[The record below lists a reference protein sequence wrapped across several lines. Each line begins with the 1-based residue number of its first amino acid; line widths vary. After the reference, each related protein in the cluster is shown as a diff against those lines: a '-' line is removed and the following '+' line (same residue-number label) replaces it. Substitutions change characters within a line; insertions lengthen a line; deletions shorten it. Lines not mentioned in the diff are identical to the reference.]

1 MTAPAASLVDSM
13 SATDTI
19 NPPVVAVMVVHEP
32 GPWFTEVLD
41 SLVLQ
46 DYANLRTLV
55 LVSGDSDEAVEL
67 VNQRLPDAVIRQ
79 VAGDPGFGASA
90 NEVLDLVEGDNG
102 FFCFLHDDVAL
113 ERSTIRLLVEELYR
127 SNAGIVGPKL
137 VEWEDRRILQRV
149 GLGVD
154 AFGEVDTY
162 LQPGE
167 ADQEQHDSVSDVFAL
182 PSACMLIRAD
192 LFRAL
197 RGFSPNIRFHG
208 DDVELCWRAHLGGA
222 RSVVAPLARARH
234 IGALTT
240 RRPDLDHQA
249 MAARN
254 RMFTV
259 ATLTG
264 AGRLPLVMIRHLTL
278 TLGQLIVGLFTG
290 TAGRAFDALRATVGL
305 IPRVL
310 GITARRRDVRPL
322 RRVPSHEVASLQL
335 RGSARLAAW
344 FRNRGTAPVDPEASV
359 ERRWRQTA
367 GSAPAV
373 AWITLL
379 VLLVVGSRQLIT
391 GRVPSFGQFLPFP
404 SSPAKLLADFRSGWW
419 SHGLG
424 SADPAPTG
432 AAMVALGSVLTG
444 FHMGL
449 WQTVCVVGLYLGG
462 MLGMWRLGR
471 LFPTARA
478 RIAGLCTYAAVPL
491 PVALIAGGRWSALAC
506 YAALP
511 WSVHLLRRCA
521 GLESLG
527 GVGDDLVEA
536 YTVHEPRRQVRLF
549 ALLVLTVAV
558 PAAFAPT
565 YPLLVAVVAVVLG
578 VAGYAVGSTWR
589 ASVSMAGHAAAA
601 MVAAILLQLPWS
613 RTWFA
618 KGGWTSITG
627 VAPAGGGGHSVFG
640 LARFDLGDVT
650 LGALAL
656 ALYLPLLGALLLA
669 KGWRFTWAVRGA
681 ALAIVFLVLA
691 VLADRNALGVNPPEP
706 GILLAPVAVGLA
718 LGAACFTAAM
728 QDDVMVGG
736 FGWRQ
741 PVGLLCTAGLGL
753 GLVPGGV
760 NVASGRWNTPRSTLL
775 SVVGQLPTDPAEG
788 NYRVLWLGDPR
799 LMPVGA
805 WTYRPGIAYAL
816 SSDGPLTIDDAWPGT
831 PTDAERSVRDAI
843 DAIADGTTFRAGR
856 LLAPYAIRY
865 VIIPADDGTSSEEPL
880 ARPVG
885 LEDALDDQLDLGKP
899 LLGPLKYVVYE
910 NRAWTPIRSVL
921 SEAGAASSTSDD
933 LGVIAATDLQGGTPF
948 AVGAP
953 DRGPA
958 TGEVLGRVLHVA
970 SPLDDNWRLTV
981 DGQRVG
987 ARPAFGQ
994 TSAFDLP
1001 VGGQATLRH
1010 DTPFSRTLALVAQA
1024 ILWALVVLA
1033 ATRIDPLA
1041 WWRRRRG
1048 VIARTSQPV
1057 MTMDDEQFAMAPW
1070 HGGQPLDDV
1079 WGDG

>member
-1 MTAPAASLVDSM
+1 M
-13 SATDTI
+13 SPTETI

-32 GPWFTEVLD
+32 GPWFSEVLEG
-41 SLVLQ
+41 LALQ
-46 DYANLRTLV
+46 DHADLRTLF
-55 LVSGDSDEAVEL
+55 LVSGNSEEAVEL
-67 VNQRLPDAVIRQ
+67 INQRLPDAIVRELP
-79 VAGDPGFGASA
+79 GDPGFGASA
-90 NEVLDLVEGDNG
+90 NEVLALVEGDRG

-137 VEWEDRRILQRV
+137 VEWDDRRILQRV

-197 RGFSPNIRFHG
+197 NGFSPHIRFHG

-234 IGALTT
+234 RGELNA

-249 MAARN
+249 MSARS

-264 AGRLPLVMIRHLTL
+264 AGRLPLVMVRHLAL
-278 TLGQLIVGLFTG
+278 TLGQLVVGLFTG
-290 TAGRAFDALRATVGL
+290 TAGRAFDALQATFGL

-310 GITARRRDVRPL
+310 RIGSRRREVRSL
-322 RRVPSHEVASLQL
+322 RRVPAHEVASLQL
-335 RGSARLAAW
+335 RGSARLTSYL
-344 FRNRGTAPVDPEASV
+344 RNRGTAPIDPEASV

-373 AWITLL
+373 AWIALL
-379 VLLVVGSRQLIT
+379 VLLIVGSRQLIT
-391 GRVPSFGQFLPFP
+391 GGIPSFGQFLPFP
-404 SSPAKLLADFRSGWW
+404 ASPGKLFADFRSGWW

-424 SADPAPTG
+424 SGEPAPTG

-444 FHMGL
+444 FRMGL
-449 WQTVCVVGLYLGG
+449 WQTVCVVGLYLVG

-478 RIAGLCTYAAVPL
+478 RIAGLCAYAAIPL
-491 PVALIAGGRWSALAC
+491 PVALISGGRWAALAC
-506 YAALP
+506 YAAMP

-527 GVGDDLVEA
+527 GVGDDQVEA
-536 YTVHEPRRQVRLF
+536 YTVHEPRRQIRLF
-549 ALLVLTVAV
+549 ALLVLTMAV

-565 YPLLVAVVAVVLG
+565 YPILVAVAAVVL
-578 VAGYAVGSTWR
+578 ALTGYAVGSSWQ
-589 ASVSMAGHAAAA
+589 ASASLAGHALAA
-601 MVAAILLQLPWS
+601 MVAAVLLQLPWS

-618 KGGWTSITG
+618 SGGWAAITG
-627 VAPAGGGGHSVFG
+627 VAPAGGGGHSVYAM
-640 LARFDLGDVT
+640 ARFDLGDVT
-650 LGALAL
+650 LGVVAL
-656 ALYLPLLGALLLA
+656 ALYLPLIGALLLA

-681 ALAIVFLVLA
+681 GLVIVFLVIA
-691 VLADRNALGVNPPEP
+691 VMADHNALGINPPEP
-706 GILLAPVAVGLA
+706 GILLVPVGVGLA
-718 LGAACFTAAM
+718 LCAACFTAAM

-753 GLVPGGV
+753 GLVPGVV

-775 SVVGQLPTDPAEG
+775 SVVTQLPTDPAEG

-816 SSDGPLTIDDAWPGT
+816 SSDGPLTVDDAWSGT
-831 PTDAERSVRDAI
+831 PTNSESSIRDAI
-843 DAIADGTTFRAGR
+843 DSIADGTTFRAGR

-865 VIIPADDGTSSEEPL
+865 VIIPADDGTAGEEPL
-880 ARPVG
+880 PRPIG

-921 SEAGAASSTSDD
+921 SEAGAAASTLDD
-933 LGVIAATDLQGGTPF
+933 QASIAATDLGDSTPF

-958 TGEVLGRVLHVA
+958 TGDVLGGVLHVA
-970 SPLDDNWRLTV
+970 SPLDDNWTLTV
-981 DGQRVG
+981 GGQRVT
-987 ARPAFGQ
+987 ARPAFGA

-1001 VGGQATLRH
+1001 VGGTATLRH
-1010 DTPFSRTLALVAQA
+1010 ETPFSRTLALLAQA
-1024 ILWALVVLA
+1024 ILWAIVVLA
-1033 ATRIDPLA
+1033 ATRIDPVS

-1048 VIARTSQPV
+1048 IVAKPGQPV
-1057 MTMDDEQFAMAPW
+1057 MTIDDEQYAMAPW
-1070 HGGQPLDDV
+1070 HAGQPLDDI
-1079 WGDG
+1079 WGDDR